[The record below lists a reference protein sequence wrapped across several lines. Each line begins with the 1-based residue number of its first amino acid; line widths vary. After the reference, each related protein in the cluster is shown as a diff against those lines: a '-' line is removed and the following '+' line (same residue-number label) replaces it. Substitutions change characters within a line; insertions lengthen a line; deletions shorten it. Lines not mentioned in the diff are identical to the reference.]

1 MAIFDHKRLV
11 NEPNRGSVLQLYLIR
26 LTVVLCGSNGGS
38 KMVKFGQIWKWSYS
52 KHVYQIPYAVCETA
66 WEPSE
71 SPYGPDL
78 DRVNYGPRNNS
89 GEVDQLIF
97 WQPKICAVKT
107 QNSADWLF
115 TIKNL
120 RGRNSK
126 FSQNFFMAILTQKI
140 PIWQQRFEL
149 EEFFSS
155 EYLWCLLRSKM
166 KRY

>member
-89 GEVDQLIF
+89 GEVDQLTF
-97 WQPKICAVKT
+97 WQPKICAVET
-107 QNSADWLF
+107 QNSAAFLF
-115 TIKNL
+115 TGNFDP
-120 RGRNSK
+120 NNH
-126 FSQNFFMAILTQKI
+126 FSTQKS
-140 PIWQQRFEL
+140 PQRVEL
-149 EEFFSS
+149 KKIMSG